1 MQQKLN
7 LCCQSITV
15 VANPIYQKQTQ
26 VRAKQSTQYKLRI
39 NVQQVII
46 NQTKDTNVV
55 YIIHWSVA
63 LIRLS
68 IRDKFMTTKT

>member
-55 YIIHWSVA
+55 YIIH
-63 LIRLS
+63 
-68 IRDKFMTTKT
+68 